1 MEYNQIVDQL
11 IDAVE
16 ALTFS
21 EPVTHV
27 YNPLVY
33 ARGPHDLYLE
43 KFGQLGAKIILLG
56 MNPGPWGM
64 AQTGVPFGEITAVR
78 DWMKIKAPVDKPAG
92 EHPKRPIEGFD
103 CTKSEVSGKRL
114 WGWAQNALGAP
125 EHFFARFFVVNYCP
139 LVFMEAGGR
148 NRTPNN
154 LPAAE
159 KKPLLAACDQAL
171 RQTVDLMKPK
181 YVIGIGAFAEQ
192 RAKAALTDYALP
204 IGRITHPSPANP
216 RANKGWEKVIT
227 KELKAMG
234 IGQKPDQPSAVKE
247 KSPWS
252 QFYRF

>member
-1 MEYNQIVDQL
+1 MKYNEI
-11 IDAVE
+11 IDELVQATE
-16 ALTFS
+16 TLTFS

-33 ARGPHDLYLE
+33 ARKPHDLYLK
-43 KFGQLGAKIILLG
+43 KFGQRGAKIILLG

-64 AQTGVPFGEITAVR
+64 AQTGVPFGEIPAVR
-78 DWMKIKAPVDKPAG
+78 DWMKIKAPVGKPAR

-103 CTKSEVSGKRL
+103 CAKSEVSGRRL
-114 WGWAQNALGAP
+114 WGWAQKAFGPP
-125 EHFFARFFVVNYCP
+125 EQFFARFFVVNYCP

-171 RQTVDLMKPK
+171 CQTIELLGPEH
-181 YVIGIGAFAEQ
+181 VIGIGAFAEQ
-192 RAKAALTDYALP
+192 RAKAALADYDLI

-216 RANKGWEKVIT
+216 KANKGWEEAIT
-227 KELKAMG
+227 QELKTMG
-234 IGQKPDQPSAVKE
+234 IGRTSPTLSRE
-247 KSPWS
+247 KAP
-252 QFYRF
+252 

>member
-1 MEYNQIVDQL
+1 MKYNEI
-11 IDAVE
+11 IDELVQATE

-33 ARGPHDLYLE
+33 ARKPHDLYLE
-43 KFGQLGAKIILLG
+43 KFGGLGAKIILLG

-64 AQTGVPFGEITAVR
+64 VQTGVPFGEIPAVR
-78 DWMKIKAPVDKPAG
+78 DWMGIQAAVSKSEN

-103 CTKSEVSGKRL
+103 CTRSEVSGRRL
-114 WGWAQNALGAP
+114 WGWAQKAFGQP
-125 EHFFARFFVVNYCP
+125 EDFFSRFFVVNYCP

-159 KKPLLAACDQAL
+159 KKPLLAACDEAL
-171 RQTVDLMKPK
+171 RQTVALLNPEH
-181 YVIGIGAFAEQ
+181 VIGIGAFAEQ
-192 RAKAALTDYALP
+192 RAKAALADTNLT

-216 RANKGWEKVIT
+216 RANKGWEKFIT
-227 KELKAMG
+227 QELKAMG
-234 IGQKPDQPSAVKE
+234 IG
-247 KSPWS
+247 
-252 QFYRF
+252 